1 MTRELTA
8 DRGDAGQRLDRV
20 LSRHL
25 SDVTIATRT
34 RIQRWIADGLVAVN
48 GSSSRRVARRVAA
61 GDIVSVAL
69 PLRARRPV
77 MMAEAT
83 ALVVLLEDEHLAIVD
98 KPPGVVCHP
107 THAHATGTMMN
118 ALLWLAREWPAPQRP
133 SLGRPAGQVDVR
145 PAAGGEDR
153 GRACGAAANPRGPGS
168 IKEYLALVYGDV
180 RPEQGQISLRL
191 SRDRVDRR
199 RVAASTS
206 TGAFS
211 LTTYER
217 VAAIEAPDTTLSLLR
232 CRLGPA
238 VPHQIRVHL
247 AARGWPI
254 VGDPVYGEPRWGA
267 VADPTV
273 SAALA
278 GFPRQALHASRVA
291 FQHPV
296 TGDASTLNRATARR
310 YAGDPRRAGRR
321 CCLGRKVIGFEMD
334 LVLQFD
340 GFEGSRC
347 WFRFGVR

>member
-1 MTRELTA
+1 MPRELTA

-69 PLRARRPV
+69 PLRAQRPV

-83 ALVVLLEDEHLAIVD
+83 PLVVLFEDEHLAIVD

-118 ALLWLAREWPAPQRP
+118 ALLWEAREWPAPQRP
-133 SLGRPAGQVDVR
+133 SLVGRLDKWTSGLLLVAKTAVVH
-145 PAAGGEDR
+145 AALQRTLADR
-153 GRACGAAANPRGPGS
+153 GS

-180 RPEQGQISLRL
+180 RPERGQISLRL

-232 CRLGPA
+232 CRLGTGRT
-238 VPHQIRVHL
+238 HQIRVHL

-254 VGDPVYGEPRWGA
+254 VGDPMYGEPRWGA

-273 SAALA
+273 SVALA
-278 GFPRQALHASRVA
+278 AFPRQALHASRVA

-296 TGDASTLNRATARR
+296 TGERIDVESPPPDDMRGILDA
-310 YAGDPRRAGRR
+310 
-321 CCLGRKVIGFEMD
+321 LGFALAAAVK
-334 LVLQFD
+334 
-340 GFEGSRC
+340 
-347 WFRFGVR
+347 

>member
-61 GDIVSVAL
+61 GDVVSVAL

-133 SLGRPAGQVDVR
+133 SLVGRLDKWTSGLLLVAKTAVVH
-145 PAAGGEDR
+145 AALQRTLADR
-153 GRACGAAANPRGPGS
+153 GS

-180 RPEQGQISLRL
+180 RPERGQISLRL

-232 CRLGPA
+232 CRLGTGRT
-238 VPHQIRVHL
+238 HQIRVHL

-296 TGDASTLNRATARR
+296 TGERIDVESPPPDDMRGILDA
-310 YAGDPRRAGRR
+310 
-321 CCLGRKVIGFEMD
+321 LGGAVA
-334 LVLQFD
+334 
-340 GFEGSRC
+340 
-347 WFRFGVR
+347 

>member
-61 GDIVSVAL
+61 GDVVSVAL

-118 ALLWLAREWPAPQRP
+118 ALLWEAREWPAPQRP
-133 SLGRPAGQVDVR
+133 SLVGRLDKWTSGLLLVAKTAVVH
-145 PAAGGEDR
+145 AALQ
-153 GRACGAAANPRGPGS
+153 RALADPGS

-180 RPEQGQISLRL
+180 RPERGQISLRL

-232 CRLGPA
+232 CRLGTGRT
-238 VPHQIRVHL
+238 HQIRVHL

-296 TGDASTLNRATARR
+296 TGERIDVESPPPDDMRR
-310 YAGDPRRAGRR
+310 ILEA
-321 CCLGRKVIGFEMD
+321 LGGAVA
-334 LVLQFD
+334 
-340 GFEGSRC
+340 
-347 WFRFGVR
+347 

>member
-1 MTRELTA
+1 MPQRELTA

-25 SDVTIATRT
+25 SDVSIATRT
-34 RIQRWIADGLVAVN
+34 RIQRWIAEGLVAVN

-69 PLRARRPV
+69 PPRAQRSV

-83 ALVVLLEDEHLAIVD
+83 SLVVLFEDAHLAIVE

-107 THAHATGTMMN
+107 THAHSAGTMMN
-118 ALLWLAREWPAPQRP
+118 ALLWLGREWPAPQRP
-133 SLGRPAGQVDVR
+133 SLVGRLDKWTSGLLLVAKT
-145 PAAGGEDR
+145 AAVHAALQ
-153 GRACGAAANPRGPGS
+153 RALSAPGS

-180 RPEQGQISLRL
+180 RPERGQISLRL

-199 RVAASTS
+199 RVAASMS

-217 VAAIEAPDTTLSLLR
+217 VAAVEAPDTTLTLVR
-232 CRLGPA
+232 CRLATGRT
-238 VPHQIRVHL
+238 HQIRVHL

-254 VGDPVYGEPRWGA
+254 VGDPVYGEARWGD

-278 GFPRQALHASRVA
+278 AFPRQALHASRLA
-291 FQHPV
+291 FDHPA
-296 TGDASTLNRATARR
+296 TGDRLEVECALPADMR
-310 YAGDPRRAGRR
+310 GMLDV
-321 CCLGRKVIGFEMD
+321 LGFA
-334 LVLQFD
+334 
-340 GFEGSRC
+340 
-347 WFRFGVR
+347 FGTTEE

>member
-69 PLRARRPV
+69 PPRAQRPV

-83 ALVVLLEDEHLAIVD
+83 ALVVLFEDEHLAIVD

-133 SLGRPAGQVDVR
+133 SLVGRLDKWTSGLLLVAKT
-145 PAAGGEDR
+145 AAVHAALQRTLADR
-153 GRACGAAANPRGPGS
+153 GS

-180 RPEQGQISLRL
+180 RPERGQISLRL

-217 VAAIEAPDTTLSLLR
+217 VAAIEAPDMTLSLLR
-232 CRLGPA
+232 CRLGTGRT
-238 VPHQIRVHL
+238 HQIRVHL

-296 TGDASTLNRATARR
+296 TGERIDVESPPPDDMRGILEA
-310 YAGDPRRAGRR
+310 
-321 CCLGRKVIGFEMD
+321 LGGAVA
-334 LVLQFD
+334 
-340 GFEGSRC
+340 
-347 WFRFGVR
+347 

>member
-133 SLGRPAGQVDVR
+133 SLVGRLDKWTSGLLLVAKTAAVR
-145 PAAGGEDR
+145 T
-153 GRACGAAANPRGPGS
+153 GPPS
-168 IKEYLALVYGDV
+168 TIK
-180 RPEQGQISLRL
+180 
-191 SRDRVDRR
+191 
-199 RVAASTS
+199 
-206 TGAFS
+206 
-211 LTTYER
+211 
-217 VAAIEAPDTTLSLLR
+217 
-232 CRLGPA
+232 
-238 VPHQIRVHL
+238 H
-247 AARGWPI
+247 
-254 VGDPVYGEPRWGA
+254 
-267 VADPTV
+267 
-273 SAALA
+273 
-278 GFPRQALHASRVA
+278 
-291 FQHPV
+291 
-296 TGDASTLNRATARR
+296 
-310 YAGDPRRAGRR
+310 
-321 CCLGRKVIGFEMD
+321 
-334 LVLQFD
+334 
-340 GFEGSRC
+340 
-347 WFRFGVR
+347 

>member
-133 SLGRPAGQVDVR
+133 SLVGRLDKWTSGLLLVAKTAVVH
-145 PAAGGEDR
+145 AALQRTLADR
-153 GRACGAAANPRGPGS
+153 GS

-180 RPEQGQISLRL
+180 RPERGQISLRL

-232 CRLGPA
+232 CRLGTGRT
-238 VPHQIRVHL
+238 HQIRVHL

-273 SAALA
+273 SVALA
-278 GFPRQALHASRVA
+278 AFPRQALHASRVA

-296 TGDASTLNRATARR
+296 TGERIDVESPPPDDMRGILDA
-310 YAGDPRRAGRR
+310 
-321 CCLGRKVIGFEMD
+321 LGGAVA
-334 LVLQFD
+334 
-340 GFEGSRC
+340 
-347 WFRFGVR
+347 

>member
-1 MTRELTA
+1 MVRELTA
-8 DRGDAGQRLDRV
+8 DRGDAGRRLDLV

-25 SDVTIATRT
+25 SDVSIATRT

-133 SLGRPAGQVDVR
+133 SLVGRLDKWTSGLLLVAKTAVVH
-145 PAAGGEDR
+145 AALQRTLADR
-153 GRACGAAANPRGPGS
+153 GS

-180 RPEQGQISLRL
+180 RPERGQISLRL

-217 VAAIEAPDTTLSLLR
+217 VAANEAPDTTLSLLR
-232 CRLGPA
+232 CRLGTGRT
-238 VPHQIRVHL
+238 HQIRVHL

-296 TGDASTLNRATARR
+296 TGERIDVESPPPDDMRGILDA
-310 YAGDPRRAGRR
+310 
-321 CCLGRKVIGFEMD
+321 LGGAVA
-334 LVLQFD
+334 
-340 GFEGSRC
+340 
-347 WFRFGVR
+347 

>member
-61 GDIVSVAL
+61 GDVVSVAL

-133 SLGRPAGQVDVR
+133 SLVGRLDKWTSGLLLVAKTAVVH
-145 PAAGGEDR
+145 AALQRTLADR
-153 GRACGAAANPRGPGS
+153 GS

-180 RPEQGQISLRL
+180 RPERGQISLRL

-232 CRLGPA
+232 CRLGTGRT
-238 VPHQIRVHL
+238 HQIRVHL

-254 VGDPVYGEPRWGA
+254 VGDPMYGEPRWGA

-273 SAALA
+273 SVALA
-278 GFPRQALHASRVA
+278 AFPRQALHASRVA

-296 TGDASTLNRATARR
+296 TGERIDVESPPPDDMRR
-310 YAGDPRRAGRR
+310 ILEA
-321 CCLGRKVIGFEMD
+321 LGGAVA
-334 LVLQFD
+334 
-340 GFEGSRC
+340 
-347 WFRFGVR
+347 

>member
-83 ALVVLLEDEHLAIVD
+83 ALVVLFEDEHLAIVD

-133 SLGRPAGQVDVR
+133 SLVGRLDKWTSGLLLVAKTAVVH
-145 PAAGGEDR
+145 AALQRTLADR
-153 GRACGAAANPRGPGS
+153 GS

-180 RPEQGQISLRL
+180 RPERGQISLRL

-232 CRLGPA
+232 CRLGTGRT
-238 VPHQIRVHL
+238 HQIRVHL

-296 TGDASTLNRATARR
+296 TGERIDVESPPPDDMRGILEA
-310 YAGDPRRAGRR
+310 
-321 CCLGRKVIGFEMD
+321 LGGAVA
-334 LVLQFD
+334 
-340 GFEGSRC
+340 
-347 WFRFGVR
+347 